1 MGRLGRP
8 YSLHS
13 RSLGDVIVIMKNK
26 IHDNRGCWALLII
39 AGDGLSLISAVNY
52 AVAHD
57 VEVHEKITSAAV
69 ASVIDLSSGSTNTVT
84 DPGGLWSITVTNNGP
99 QLFYR
104 SAAVVPC
111 Q

>member
-8 YSLHS
+8 CSLHS
-13 RSLGDVIVIMKNK
+13 RSLGDMKQDVIVIMKNK

-39 AGDGLSLISAVNY
+39 AAVGLSLINAVNY

-69 ASVIDLSSGSTNTVT
+69 ASVIDLSSGSYAHLE
-84 DPGGLWSITVTNNGP
+84 GHYQAI
-99 QLFYR
+99 
-104 SAAVVPC
+104 
-111 Q
+111 